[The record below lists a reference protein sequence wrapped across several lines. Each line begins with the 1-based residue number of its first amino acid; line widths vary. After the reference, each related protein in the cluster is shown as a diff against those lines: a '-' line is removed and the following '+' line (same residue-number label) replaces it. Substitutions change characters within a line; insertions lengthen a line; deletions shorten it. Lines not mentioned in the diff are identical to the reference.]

1 MSEGGRQLS
10 RVEVCQMDV
19 WDRFP
24 ASWAAS
30 LTSCCVILQE
40 SAWMRCGLMEIEDD
54 KGLGGWRRLG
64 VVEDT
69 LVHLPT
75 DFHDAGCRSSAAV
88 RRRVQKDAERLL
100 FKG

>member
-1 MSEGGRQLS
+1 
-10 RVEVCQMDV
+10 
-19 WDRFP
+19 
-24 ASWAAS
+24 
-30 LTSCCVILQE
+30 
-40 SAWMRCGLMEIEDD
+40 MRCGLMEIEDE
-54 KGLGGWRRLG
+54 GLGGWRRLG

-100 FKG
+100 FEG